1 MFMCRISDSQ
11 FSCPK
16 AADFVASTVGIVI
29 RQHAAY
35 IHIRPDCQTVFYI
48 HTHIVNTHTH
58 THTLKHTHIQI
69 RTYKYCVNCSLAGK

>member
-1 MFMCRISDSQ
+1 MLMCRISDSQ

-48 HTHIVNTHTH
+48 DTHIVRTHTH
-58 THTLKHTHIQI
+58 SNIH
-69 RTYKYCVNCSLAGK
+69 TYKNIHTNNVQTVV